1 MLLGAVKRLI
11 MKLAPIAIGLLA
23 TASLALPAFARG
35 GLHLLDPAWNPQH
48 ISGLPAEVRNALAHM
63 CGDSQAE
70 HQFASYSQN
79 LRTLVLH
86 FEHLRCGNRGKLC
99 TQAGCLHQVYTSTGG
114 RYRLS
119 RTYHASDD

>member
-1 MLLGAVKRLI
+1 

-23 TASLALPAFARG
+23 TASVASPAFARG
-35 GLHLLDPAWNPQH
+35 GSPHLLDPALNPQH
-48 ISGLPAEVRNALAHM
+48 ITGLPAEVRTALAHM

-70 HQFASYSQN
+70 HQFASYSQD
-79 LRTLVLH
+79 LRVLVLH
-86 FEHLRCGNRGKLC
+86 FEHLRCGNRGKVC

-119 RTYHASDD
+119 RSYHASDD